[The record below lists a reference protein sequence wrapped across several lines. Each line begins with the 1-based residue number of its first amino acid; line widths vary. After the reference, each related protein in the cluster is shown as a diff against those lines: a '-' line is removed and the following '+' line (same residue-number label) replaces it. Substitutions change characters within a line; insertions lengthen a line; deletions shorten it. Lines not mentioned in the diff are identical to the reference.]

1 MWSHWIAITAVSVD
15 NLIASTLINSLQK
28 EIPEET
34 DLRLDIAGQS
44 FLLTTIP
51 LWFIVQLLMLIVIV
65 GYGKP
70 MESDTKVLM
79 SKKL

>member
-28 EIPEET
+28 EVPEET

>member
-15 NLIASTLINSLQK
+15 NLIASTLINSLEK
-28 EIPEET
+28 AIPEET

>member
-1 MWSHWIAITAVSVD
+1 MWSHWIAITAVCID
-15 NLIASTLINSLQK
+15 NLIASTLINSVQK
-28 EIPEET
+28 EKPEET